1 MFIGFMFLFIEI
13 PILAGMYLELAEN
26 LEQQEDLELGEE
38 NDTYQGSNLKADISV
53 SFAKSNHANR
63 ITISILALHF
73 SLPISFYSKFRPCI
87 NGSLIKLYT
96 GYFWIIF

>member
-26 LEQQEDLELGEE
+26 LEQQEDLEQE
-38 NDTYQGSNLKADISV
+38 NDTNQGSNLKADISV
-53 SFAKSNHANR
+53 SFAKSNHANM

-73 SLPISFYSKFRPCI
+73 SLPLSFYSKFRPCI

-96 GYFWIIF
+96 GYF